1 MYGTYGI
8 ISLLPVLTL
17 IVVALITKRTFESLL
32 VATLLALIIGYKG
45 DWFSALVEQLQTV
58 AAENIWVL
66 LVVGLLGGLV
76 GVFEKS
82 RVAMGFANVLS
93 RFGTTKKKS
102 LLAEWALSVLLFVDD
117 YLNILTTGSIGKRLN
132 DPHRIHRTM
141 TAYVIASRSP
151 PGPSTMPV

>member
-58 AAENIWVL
+58 A
-66 LVVGLLGGLV
+66 GGKYLGASGSWPA
-76 GVFEKS
+76 GRS
-82 RVAMGFANVLS
+82 GG
-93 RFGTTKKKS
+93 RF
-102 LLAEWALSVLLFVDD
+102 
-117 YLNILTTGSIGKRLN
+117 
-132 DPHRIHRTM
+132 
-141 TAYVIASRSP
+141 
-151 PGPSTMPV
+151 

>member
-32 VATLLALIIGYKG
+32 VATLLALIIVYKG
-45 DWFSALVEQLQTV
+45 YWFSALVEQLQMV
-58 AAENIWVL
+58 AVENIWVL

-82 RVAMGFANVLS
+82 RVAMGSPVLAPP
-93 RFGTTKKKS
+93 K
-102 LLAEWALSVLLFVDD
+102 
-117 YLNILTTGSIGKRLN
+117 
-132 DPHRIHRTM
+132 
-141 TAYVIASRSP
+141 RSP
-151 PGPSTMPV
+151 CWRSGPSAFCCLWMTT